1 MKILLAA
8 SQNHHEVT
16 NTAAAAGSF
25 PWPEESEI
33 RVLTVG
39 EVISA
44 ASLGLVP
51 PVLDMPEIQAK
62 VDDAAADTATAVAAE
77 LRRRGYRA
85 AGVTKEGDP
94 TTVIA
99 DYARQ
104 WGADLIVVGSHD
116 RTRMERLIEPSVTE
130 GVVKKASCSVLVVKH
145 NNME

>member
-8 SQNHHEVT
+8 SQNHHEAT

-25 PWPEESEI
+25 PWPEGSEI

-39 EVISA
+39 EVIST

-62 VDDAAADTATAVAAE
+62 IDDAAIDTATAVAAE

-94 TTVIA
+94 TTAIA

-104 WGADLIVVGSHD
+104 WGADLIVVGSDD
-116 RTRMERLIEPSVTE
+116 RSHLERLMEPSVSE
-130 GVVKKASCSVLVVKH
+130 GVVKQASCSVPVVKQ